1 MTAGIIAC
9 FFALALGVTISVGHP
24 AALRQTPALRLVQRV
39 SAHPHGRHQDRTEMV
54 AITSSLGACEARLEA
69 QPRRTPTIAIVGA
82 SYTADNGP
90 DNPELSWA
98 VVLARLLRWNAV
110 IIGVPGAGYVAPG
123 TDQRGPVESMLNQER
138 LHGLAP
144 AVVIV
149 QAGHD
154 DAGQPAAVETRR
166 VHAAVDLIRS
176 TVPRAQI
183 ALITVFLRDSLA
195 SSAALRTIDH
205 YVIVAAGK
213 AADRQVIIMDPLTGR
228 WKFPRAH
235 PGGLHP
241 SAAGD
246 VWIAHKVADILSAH
260 GVRPA
265 SVNATV
271 PVICDVA
278 VGMTKPPTDTDKDA

>member
-1 MTAGIIAC
+1 MR
-9 FFALALGVTISVGHP
+9 SVP
-24 AALRQTPALRLVQRV
+24 ARQHDERRD
-39 SAHPHGRHQDRTEMV
+39 HTEMV
-54 AITSSLGACEARLEA
+54 AITSSLRACEARLEA
-69 QPRRTPTIAIVGA
+69 QPRRVPTLAIVGA
-82 SYTADNGP
+82 SFTAGMGP

-123 TDQRGPVESMLNQER
+123 TDKRGPVAGMLTQER
-138 LHGLAP
+138 LRGLTP
-144 AVVIV
+144 DVVIV

-154 DAGQPAAVETRR
+154 DVGQPAARETRQ

-176 TVPRAQI
+176 AAPRARI
-183 ALITVFLRDSLA
+183 ALITVFTKDSLVA
-195 SSAALRTIDH
+195 TPALRAIDH
-205 YVIVAAGK
+205 VIVTAGK
-213 AADRQVIIMDPLTGR
+213 AADRRVVIMDPLTGR

-246 VWIAHKVADILSAH
+246 AWIAHKVADILSGY
-260 GVRPA
+260 GVQA
-265 SVNATV
+265 AQVDATV

-278 VGMTKPPTDTDKDA
+278 VGVSKPAADTDRDA